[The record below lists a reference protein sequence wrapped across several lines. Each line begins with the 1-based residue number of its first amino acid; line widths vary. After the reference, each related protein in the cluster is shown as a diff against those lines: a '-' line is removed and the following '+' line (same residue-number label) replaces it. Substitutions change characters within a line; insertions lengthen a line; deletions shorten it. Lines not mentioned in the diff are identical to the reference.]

1 MANVLII
8 GATSLMGQKATK
20 FFLDKTDDNITL
32 MARYTGLLTIDEKR
46 ERVFQGDI
54 IDEEILDSAMKGV
67 DVVLVSLDSNEEL
80 LIQKIID
87 AMDKEGV
94 RRFIFLT
101 SMGLYNEVPTTNGA
115 SGNLNDG
122 EILAPYQQVVD
133 AIAASDLNYTVVRPT
148 WLDNG
153 QDVDNY
159 EIVRKG
165 GLSKTDTVASS
176 SVADLVVRL
185 AHNGKL
191 GSHDSLAISR
201 KA

>member
-54 IDEEILDSAMKGV
+54 IDEKILDDAIRGV

-87 AMDKEGV
+87 AMNKEGV

-101 SMGLYNEVPTTNGA
+101 SMGLYNEVPITNGA

-122 EILAPYQQVVD
+122 EILAPYQEVVD
-133 AIAASDLNYTVVRPT
+133 AIENSDLNYTIVRPT

-165 GLSKTDTVASS
+165 GQSKTDTVASS
-176 SVADLVVRL
+176 SVADLIVRL

>member
-8 GATSLMGQKATK
+8 GATSLMGQKAAK

-54 IDEEILDSAMKGV
+54 IDEEILDDAMKGI

>member
-54 IDEEILDSAMKGV
+54 IDEEILDSAMEGV

>member
-54 IDEEILDSAMKGV
+54 IDEEILDSAMKGI